1 MASFDSILEQAK
13 KYVDWDPNVETK
25 QFVADAIAQG
35 NTAELTTMFTG
46 RLQFGTA
53 GLRAAMG
60 AGYNRMNELVVLQ
73 TSQGLAHYLEA
84 TVPDAKSKVC
94 HGLQLKENHL
104 SDHLCC
110 ATCSRAHLLS
120 HLLSHSLALCLLSY
134 CRVLSSAM
142 IIAACSR

>member
-94 HGLQLKENHL
+94 HGLQLKTFYRTTYAALLAHVL
-104 SDHLCC
+104 
-110 ATCSRAHLLS
+110 TCFLTYFLT
-120 HLLSHSLALCLLSY
+120 HSLSVYCL
-134 CRVLSSAM
+134 
-142 IIAACSR
+142 IAGCCHRL